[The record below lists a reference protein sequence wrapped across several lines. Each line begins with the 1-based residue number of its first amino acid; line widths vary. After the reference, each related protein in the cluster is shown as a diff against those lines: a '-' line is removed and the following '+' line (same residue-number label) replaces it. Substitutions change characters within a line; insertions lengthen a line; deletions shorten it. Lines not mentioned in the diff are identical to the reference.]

1 MELSQEGMETQRRGL
16 GDSGPRL
23 EWEPHLRSGKG
34 RVGTRVRE
42 TPWSVGGA
50 ESLRLTEDGGFR
62 IIGI

>member
-1 MELSQEGMETQRRGL
+1 MELSQEGTETQRRGL
-16 GDSGPRL
+16 GGHPQL

-34 RVGTRVRE
+34 RVGKRVRE

-50 ESLRLTEDGGFR
+50 ESLRLTEDAGFR